1 MAVIKARTEFASALN
16 QVCAEKGIDINSAIE
31 SIKQAIIAAYRK
43 DYGEKPDFE
52 YIVDLDPITGQARI
66 FEYPEGEDPEKTKK
80 EITPKAKSE
89 KEKFGRIAAMTARQ
103 VIKQRFREAEKDAI
117 LDEYSERIGGL
128 VSGLVLRFDGSLVI
142 VDIGK
147 TEAIMPPQEQNR
159 RETYE
164 VSRRFTFLIK
174 EINDSQRGREIIVSR
189 ADPGLVLALFK
200 REVPEVSS
208 GAVEIKAI
216 AREAGN
222 RTKLAVISTQIG
234 VDPVG
239 SCVGQK
245 GVRVQAVIDELDG
258 EKIDIIQF
266 SEDKEKFIASALAPA
281 ENVKVKINE
290 KQAEVEVFVA
300 EDQLSLAIG
309 KEGQNVRLA
318 AKLTGFRIDIK
329 DIDGKT
335 PKVREKKDV
344 EDEEEISKKKKA
356 VKTVKKAK
364 KEESKKEKKSPKKVK
379 KEKSKA

>member
-1 MAVIKARTEFASALN
+1 M
-16 QVCAEKGIDINSAIE
+16 
-31 SIKQAIIAAYRK
+31 
-43 DYGEKPDFE
+43 
-52 YIVDLDPITGQARI
+52 
-66 FEYPEGEDPEKTKK
+66 
-80 EITPKAKSE
+80 
-89 KEKFGRIAAMTARQ
+89 
-103 VIKQRFREAEKDAI
+103 
-117 LDEYSERIGGL
+117 
-128 VSGLVLRFDGSLVI
+128 
-142 VDIGK
+142 
-147 TEAIMPPQEQNR
+147 
-159 RETYE
+159 
-164 VSRRFTFLIK
+164 
-174 EINDSQRGREIIVSR
+174 
-189 ADPGLVLALFK
+189 VLALFK

-364 KEESKKEKKSPKKVK
+364 KEESEKEKKSPKKVK